1 MNMHLPLRQKFEA
14 LRRHFG
20 SHTAA
25 GRALGYRH
33 SQSYRR
39 ARHLALDG
47 AQEFPTHKLALMD
60 YILRDQG
67 LLDEPDV
74 VSSGPIRQGAPFAAA
89 LRRGGNGSK
98 AGAGPPE
105 SGASCTPGAS
115 AASLDPGETAAPGET
130 RAAGE
135 G

>member
-47 AQEFPTHKLALMD
+47 VQEFPTHKLALMD

-67 LLDEPDV
+67 LLDDRDV
-74 VSSGPIRQGAPFAAA
+74 VSPGPIMQGTPFAAA
-89 LRRGGNGSK
+89 LRRRGNGSE

-105 SGASCTPGAS
+105 SGAAGALC
-115 AASLDPGETAAPGET
+115 APGETAAPGET